1 MIFTPIDT
9 VSGVFKIYISKS
21 DSIGFCR
28 DTDAKCSKYIIKKLF
43 SKFRMSIKLF
53 VYKEDSYD
61 YFENDYY
68 VVRRNTAHQKYN
80 HIA

>member
-28 DTDAKCSKYIIKKLF
+28 DTVAKCSKYIIKRLF
-43 SKFRMSIKLF
+43 NKFQLSIKLF
-53 VYKEDSYD
+53 VYKEDSNE
-61 YFENDYY
+61 YFE
-68 VVRRNTAHQKYN
+68 K
-80 HIA
+80 